1 MHRVRTEFDVFPIAS
16 YVSIRLVRMG
26 QLRLGSVQISIYL
39 FIVYI
44 FSQGSQRFSRLEMV
58 FNMCFFI
65 NLTRLGVYCL
75 GLYQKVFAGTTP
87 MIELEMLRKL
97 LLKLPLSTVDLTQI

>member
-1 MHRVRTEFDVFPIAS
+1 MCQSDS
-16 YVSIRLVRMG
+16 YVCGPIETWFGPNLDNCFCS
-26 QLRLGSVQISIYL
+26 SIYL

-44 FSQGSQRFSRLEMV
+44 FSQGSQRSKIIYSSIAMV
-58 FNMCFFI
+58 FNLCFFI

-97 LLKLPLSTVDLTQI
+97 